1 MASYIIGVDV
11 GYGNTKT
18 AHSCFSSGIKL
29 LSSKPPI
36 STRVI
41 ETTSGFYTIGN
52 GKLSIQSSKT
62 EDENMRA
69 LTMAGIAEELKRTHT
84 TVADVY
90 LGCGVP
96 LTRMVS
102 EMQFYVTQ
110 NHGTEP
116 PFTGRLLHNKRDGV
130 YHCLIC
136 DAPLFHSQTK
146 YDSGCGWPS
155 FYEPV
160 SEESIRYIKDLSH
173 GMQRIEIRCGN
184 AMSIWAMS
192 SLTGRSQR
200 ANVIVLTLLLYASL
214 MAKTAK
220 KSTVEKTIQQL
231 IPQERKNY
239 ES

>member
-1 MASYIIGVDV
+1 
-11 GYGNTKT
+11 
-18 AHSCFSSGIKL
+18 
-29 LSSKPPI
+29 
-36 STRVI
+36 
-41 ETTSGFYTIGN
+41 
-52 GKLSIQSSKT
+52 
-62 EDENMRA
+62 
-69 LTMAGIAEELKRTHT
+69 
-84 TVADVY
+84 
-90 LGCGVP
+90 
-96 LTRMVS
+96 
-102 EMQFYVTQ
+102 MQFYVTQ

-184 AMSIWAMS
+184 CDAH
-192 SLTGRSQR
+192 LGHVFPDGPQPTGERYCVNS
-200 ANVIVLTLLLYASL
+200 ASL
-214 MAKTAK
+214 RFTDG
-220 KSTVEKTIQQL
+220 ENGEEINGWKTIQQL

-239 ES
+239 ESWWHYQQHDAWGIPAFVDRRWTGKWPDGVTLTEEQKENCLQLVMLWQARHNTEAQHMTIDTNGQMVMKSKQQLKEDFGISAKPIAMFK